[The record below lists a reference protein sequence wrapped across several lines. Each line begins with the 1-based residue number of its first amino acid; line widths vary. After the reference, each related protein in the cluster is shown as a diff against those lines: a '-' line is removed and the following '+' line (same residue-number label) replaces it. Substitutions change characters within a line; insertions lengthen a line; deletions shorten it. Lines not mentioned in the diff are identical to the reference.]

1 MKKIIIVVFLLN
13 VSGVFAQNKLRLGVH
28 LDPISTW
35 FSPKTKGIEKDG
47 ARLGIS
53 GGLLMEYYFSQNYG
67 LASGISITGLG
78 GNLMYNDSLY
88 ISAGGENVLVKGGST
103 VAYNVTYLTIPL
115 ALKLKTNEMG
125 FFTYF
130 AKLGLNHHINIGS
143 KASSS
148 GSELSKDNVSE
159 EINLFNLSYFFGGGL
174 EYNLG
179 GQTSLSFGLFY
190 NHGFTDV
197 LSNDDHKANLNCLVF
212 HVGMFF

>member
-1 MKKIIIVVFLLN
+1 MKKILIVVFLLN

-103 VAYNVTYLTIPL
+103 VAYNVTYLTI
-115 ALKLKTNEMG
+115 T
-125 FFTYF
+125 
-130 AKLGLNHHINIGS
+130 
-143 KASSS
+143 S
-148 GSELSKDNVSE
+148 GA
-159 EINLFNLSYFFGGGL
+159 EIENQRNGVFYLFREAGIKSPHQHRVKSILL
-174 EYNLG
+174 R
-179 GQTSLSFGLFY
+179 Q
-190 NHGFTDV
+190 
-197 LSNDDHKANLNCLVF
+197 
-212 HVGMFF
+212 